1 MTPFATTPQ
10 GPYSPP
16 QLAAFLDATV
26 VPMRLAVQTSGAFP
40 VLLSLWF
47 AREEGQLLAAVHR
60 DAKIVRRLQDN
71 PRCAFEVALNTPPYR
86 GVRGQAEVHVDPARG
101 AEVLERLLL
110 RYLGSTDSKLA
121 SWLLSRRHEEPRA
134 RARPRAPRELGLQR
148 AHARRRADVRAPR
161 AALTSGRWVSLAS
174 AVARRGA

>member
-121 SWLLSRRHEEPRA
+121 SWLLSRRHEELALVLDPVHLESWDYSA
-134 RARPRAPRELGLQR
+134 RMQDAVRTSAPLVQ
-148 AHARRRADVRAPR
+148 H
-161 AALTSGRWVSLAS
+161 
-174 AVARRGA
+174 